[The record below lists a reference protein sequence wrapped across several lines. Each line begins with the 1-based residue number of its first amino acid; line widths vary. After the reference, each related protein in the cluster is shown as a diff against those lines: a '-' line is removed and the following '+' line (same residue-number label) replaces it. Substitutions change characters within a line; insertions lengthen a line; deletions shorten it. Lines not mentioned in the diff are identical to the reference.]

1 MSFSKILVPVDGS
14 TGADKAVRFAADLA
28 EATGATLTFLHVYD
42 ASAVAIMGM
51 SSLSGA
57 EVDAAIERVSR
68 SYLDQARK
76 LVDERRLEIRTAAKV
91 GHAAEEIVEYAKNEG
106 VDLVVMGSRGMTTF
120 KGLLIGSVSD
130 QVVHHSPCP
139 VTVVR

>member
-14 TGADKAVRFAADLA
+14 AGADKAVRFAADLA
-28 EATGATLTFLHVYD
+28 EATGSTLTFLHVYD

-91 GHAAEEIVEYAKNEG
+91 GHAAEEIVEYAREDG
-106 VDLVVMGSRGMTTF
+106 ADLIVMGSRGMTAF

-130 QVVHHSPCP
+130 QVVHHSTCP